1 MHISRSTLGRLLIVG
16 LFVSLAIGGVAVA
29 QGGPPDSPPPGDGAG
44 SVLPPEAPPEA
55 PPGAVGEGGVVVV
68 EETPDPDP
76 NAPDANVGFP
86 AGAMPPDIRAELER
100 ILPDG
105 EPDGDGLISMAFDK
119 AEIEDF
125 LKFVATET
133 GYTIL
138 PPAELTGQ
146 ITIVSRVDVTIDD
159 ALAIL
164 EAWLRIRSFT
174 MLKNDTDQIIS
185 IVPLSKVKTTPGPVR
200 HSDEGAYF
208 GSPSDF
214 ITRVIQLENIQAD
227 KVLEVVT
234 PLVDTE
240 QGSITASADVNA
252 VIITDMA
259 ANIDRV
265 LEVISGLDQPLSP
278 VQVEVIPLEYA
289 TASEIAEALNSMFG
303 EGTNLPPEML
313 ARMGIDPNTVQQG
326 PGGFIGRAMQV
337 KIVSDERTNSL
348 VVSANEGRMEMIK
361 SIVEKLDVDTSAD
374 VVYKVFKLELAEAQE
389 VADLLNQIF
398 EQPQGGPSSGG
409 GIFGGMAR
417 MFMGGRQQQQNYS
430 GLKENIV
437 VADTRTNSVIV
448 TAAQENMTAFEDLIE
463 QLDQVQPMSEL
474 TRIYELENAQ
484 AEELS
489 EVLTQA
495 FQGQGGQGG
504 GFLSFIFGG
513 RMQSSG
519 PLQRLQDITVT
530 AETKSNSLIVTAP
543 LQAFEL
549 VEQLIKDLDKPQKQ
563 VYISVI
569 IADVTLNDD
578 LRYGVEWNWFTRS
591 DPTFTGSSAMGLDE
605 WDEGI
610 RWGVISDTIQG
621 FLEALEKETEISV
634 ISTPSILTLDNV
646 QGTISSG
653 REITIRTGSRENAS
667 GSVEDLTSRIE
678 AAIVLDVTPRINDSG
693 FVQLD
698 INQTIDDIGET
709 DSYGNPSIVRR
720 EAIAT
725 VLVQAG
731 ETVVLGGVIQEDRR
745 VTERG
750 IPVLKELPLIGSL
763 FKSKEET
770 VRRSELMVFITPYVL
785 EDEVAARALRIREQE
800 KMQTNLEEMFPMEL
814 STQPLPEALV
824 EDDVAPVAP
833 PAEPQPVATAAV
845 NDPRDEAPYV
855 PLSRGGRRH

>member
-1 MHISRSTLGRLLIVG
+1 MHISRSTSGRLLIVG
-16 LFVSLAIGGVAVA
+16 LFVSLAMGGVAVA

-313 ARMGIDPNTVQQG
+313 ARMDRPKHRPAG
-326 PGGFIGRAMQV
+326 PGGFIRPRDAV
-337 KIVSDERTNSL
+337 KIVQDERTTPGGS
-348 VVSANEGRMEMIK
+348 
-361 SIVEKLDVDTSAD
+361 
-374 VVYKVFKLELAEAQE
+374 
-389 VADLLNQIF
+389 
-398 EQPQGGPSSGG
+398 PQ
-409 GIFGGMAR
+409 
-417 MFMGGRQQQQNYS
+417 
-430 GLKENIV
+430 
-437 VADTRTNSVIV
+437 
-448 TAAQENMTAFEDLIE
+448 
-463 QLDQVQPMSEL
+463 
-474 TRIYELENAQ
+474 
-484 AEELS
+484 
-489 EVLTQA
+489 
-495 FQGQGGQGG
+495 
-504 GFLSFIFGG
+504 
-513 RMQSSG
+513 
-519 PLQRLQDITVT
+519 
-530 AETKSNSLIVTAP
+530 
-543 LQAFEL
+543 
-549 VEQLIKDLDKPQKQ
+549 
-563 VYISVI
+563 
-569 IADVTLNDD
+569 
-578 LRYGVEWNWFTRS
+578 
-591 DPTFTGSSAMGLDE
+591 
-605 WDEGI
+605 
-610 RWGVISDTIQG
+610 
-621 FLEALEKETEISV
+621 
-634 ISTPSILTLDNV
+634 
-646 QGTISSG
+646 
-653 REITIRTGSRENAS
+653 
-667 GSVEDLTSRIE
+667 
-678 AAIVLDVTPRINDSG
+678 
-693 FVQLD
+693 
-698 INQTIDDIGET
+698 
-709 DSYGNPSIVRR
+709 
-720 EAIAT
+720 
-725 VLVQAG
+725 
-731 ETVVLGGVIQEDRR
+731 
-745 VTERG
+745 RG
-750 IPVLKELPLIGSL
+750 
-763 FKSKEET
+763 
-770 VRRSELMVFITPYVL
+770 
-785 EDEVAARALRIREQE
+785 A
-800 KMQTNLEEMFPMEL
+800 
-814 STQPLPEALV
+814 
-824 EDDVAPVAP
+824 
-833 PAEPQPVATAAV
+833 
-845 NDPRDEAPYV
+845 
-855 PLSRGGRRH
+855 H

>member
-1 MHISRSTLGRLLIVG
+1 MHIGRSTLGWLLTFG
-16 LFVSLAIGGVAVA
+16 LAAGLVLAGGAAA
-29 QGGPPDSPPPGDGAG
+29 QGPPAAPPPGSEAG
-44 SVLPPEAPPEA
+44 VLPPEAPPDA
-55 PPGAVGEGGVVVV
+55 PPGAAGEG
-68 EETPDPDP
+68 TPVIIEQSPEPDP

-86 AGAMPPDIRAELER
+86 SGAMPADIRAELER
-100 ILPDG
+100 ILPSG

-138 PPAELTGQ
+138 PPVDLTGQ
-146 ITIVSRVDVTIDD
+146 ITIVSRVDVSIED

-164 EAWLRIRSFT
+164 EAWLRIRGFT
-174 MLKNDTDQIIS
+174 MLQNHTDKIIS
-185 IVPLSKVKTTPGPVR
+185 IIPLSKVKTTPGPVS
-200 HSDEGAYF
+200 HTDEGDYT
-208 GSPSDF
+208 GSPNDF
-214 ITRVIQLENIQAD
+214 ITRVIQLENVQAD
-227 KVLEVVT
+227 KVVEVIT

-240 QGSITASADVNA
+240 RGSVTASADINA
-252 VIITDMA
+252 VIITDVA

-265 LEVISGLDQPLSP
+265 LEVIKALDVPLSP

-289 TASEIAEALNSMFG
+289 LASEVAEALNSMFG

-337 KIVSDERTNSL
+337 KVVADERTNSL
-348 VVSANEGRMEMIK
+348 IVSANEGRMAMIK
-361 SIVEKLDVDTSAD
+361 SIVAQLDVNTAAD
-374 VVYKVFKLELAEAQE
+374 VIYRVFKLETADATQ

-398 EQPQGGPSSGG
+398 EQPQGGPSTGG
-409 GIFGGMAR
+409 MFGGMAR
-417 MFMGGRQQQQNYS
+417 MFMGGRGQQQQNYS

-437 VADTRTNSVIV
+437 VADVRTNSVIV
-448 TAAQENMTAFEDLIE
+448 TASQQNMTVFEDMVK

-474 TRIYELENAQ
+474 TRIYQLENAQ
-484 AEELS
+484 AAELA

-495 FQGQGGQGG
+495 FQGQGTRGA

-513 RMQSSG
+513 RSQMGG
-519 PLQRLQDITVT
+519 PLEQLQDITVT
-530 AETKSNSLIVTAP
+530 AEAKSNSLIVTAP
-543 LQAFEL
+543 IQAFEL
-549 VEQLIKDLDKPQKQ
+549 VEQLIKDLDQPQKQ

-578 LRYGVEWNWFTRS
+578 LQYGVEWNWFTRS
-591 DPTFTGSSAMGLDE
+591 DPSFTGSSNMGLDE

-610 RWGVISDTIQG
+610 RWGILSDTLQG
-621 FLEALEKETEISV
+621 FLQALDSQTEISV

-653 REITIRTGSRENAS
+653 REITIRTGTRENAS

-678 AAIVLDVTPRINDSG
+678 AAIVLEVTPRINDSG

-698 INQTIDDIGET
+698 IDQTIDDIGDT

-720 EAIAT
+720 QAQAT
-725 VLVQAG
+725 VLVRAG

-745 VTERG
+745 VSERG
-750 IPVLKELPLIGSL
+750 IPILKEIPIIGSL
-763 FKSKEET
+763 FKSKDET
-770 VRRSELMVFITPYVL
+770 VRRSELMVFITPFVM
-785 EDEVAARALRIREQE
+785 EDEDDARNLRIREQG
-800 KMQTNLEEMFPMEL
+800 KMRTDLESMFPEEL
-814 STQPLPEALV
+814 GTTPAAEVTEEAPLAPTEP
-824 EDDVAPVAP
+824 PVAP
-833 PAEPQPVATAAV
+833 EPAASAPS
-845 NDPRDEAPYV
+845 DPRDSAPYV
-855 PLSRGGRRH
+855 PVSRAGRRR